1 MKSYFRTRD
10 FTFFSY
16 GKSIEYS
23 RSGFPNVLVSLGGD
37 RIVVAYDF
45 QGFGKRLASTGP
57 TFMKDRAGPKNF
69 DLKNYTKS

>member
-1 MKSYFRTRD
+1 M
-10 FTFFSY
+10 
-16 GKSIEYS
+16 
-23 RSGFPNVLVSLGGD
+23 LVSLGGD

-69 DLKNYTKS
+69 DLKIYAKS